1 MRSDYPV
8 PPAGNI
14 LETIGLTPMVRLNR
28 MPRANSATVY
38 CKLESKNPGGSVKD
52 RIALSMIEEAESR
65 GLIKPGATIIEPTSG
80 NTGIG
85 LAVVCAVKGYRLVL
99 TMPEDMSAERQRLLE
114 WLGAELVL
122 TPALEGMSGAVF
134 TAQALA
140 EEKGYFMP
148 QQFVNPANPDIHRR
162 TTAREIMRDLD
173 GKIDAFVAGVGTGGT
188 VTGVGEIFK
197 KEIPGVKVFAVEP
210 AQTAVLSGGRPGM
223 TKIQGLGAGFVPGIL
238 NRDVIDEV
246 ITVADASAIDTA
258 GRLAREEGILC
269 GFSSGAAAFAALD
282 VARRLG
288 PGKTVVT
295 VLPDT
300 GERYLT
306 MLIRR

>member
-1 MRSDYPV
+1 MWADPPI
-8 PPAGNI
+8 PPADSI
-14 LETIGLTPMVRLNR
+14 LETIGRTPMVRLNR
-28 MPRANSATVY
+28 LPRANSAAVY
-38 CKLESKNPGGSVKD
+38 CKLESRNPGGSVKD
-52 RIALSMIEEAESR
+52 RIALSMVEEAER
-65 GLIKPGATIIEPTSG
+65 QGLINPGSTIVEPTSG

-85 LAVVCAVKGYRLVL
+85 LAVVCAVKGYRLIL
-99 TMPEDMSAERQRLLE
+99 TMPEDMSTERQRLLE

-134 TAQALA
+134 TAQEMA

-148 QQFVNPANPDIHRR
+148 QQFVNPANPEVHRL
-162 TTAREIMRDLD
+162 TTAREILRDLD
-173 GKIDAFVAGVGTGGT
+173 GKIDAFVSGVGTGGT
-188 VTGVGEIFK
+188 LTGVGEVLK
-197 KEIPGVKVFAVEP
+197 KEVPGVRVFAVEP

-238 NRDVIDEV
+238 NRAVIDEI

-269 GFSSGAAAFAALD
+269 GFSSGAAVFAALD
-282 VARRLG
+282 VAKRLG
-288 PGKTVVT
+288 SGKTVVT

-306 MLIRR
+306 MLFRR